1 MPSLITHYATFL
13 VSLSLSVNINKWRPM
28 LTHAN
33 ERRLNVEKVTI
44 VTAEHT
50 IEKVFII
57 SIIFFPFC
65 FLILFFFSSCS
76 DKHSSSRDFHHCLT
90 PYLGSSTAP
99 RQVQDIFTVFN
110 QMDNILGSY
119 TQYLEQA
126 SVIPVICSQYI
137 FPFPSLFL
145 PICLLPPQCI
155 PFLFPPQHYLD
166 SFPAAGCI
174 QTAPNLLNLLLP
186 KLALINDDPE
196 AITIVYLYYQQF
208 LLMWWSGRCRR

>member
-1 MPSLITHYATFL
+1 
-13 VSLSLSVNINKWRPM
+13 M

-33 ERRLNVEKVTI
+33 EHGLNVKKVTI

-65 FLILFFFSSCS
+65 FLMLFFFSSCS
-76 DKHSSSRDFHHCLT
+76 DKHSSSRDFHHYLT

-110 QMDNILGSY
+110 QMDNILRSY

-126 SVIPVICSQYI
+126 SIIPVICSQYI

-145 PICLLPPQCI
+145 PICLLPLWNPWPVEITGPATSLAGRIPWFNREKQTVCQGFFGLPGNSLPRSKQGKTTCNMSAIPGYGWGYLAGSFTWLPQ
-155 PFLFPPQHYLD
+155 
-166 SFPAAGCI
+166 
-174 QTAPNLLNLLLP
+174 
-186 KLALINDDPE
+186 
-196 AITIVYLYYQQF
+196 
-208 LLMWWSGRCRR
+208 